1 MIPFLCVLS
10 PPYVISAGASIASG
24 RLGRVLRKWRYYWY
38 MVL

>member
-10 PPYVISAGASIASG
+10 PPYVISAGASIASAAWG
-24 RLGRVLRKWRYYWY
+24 VFFGSGVYYWY